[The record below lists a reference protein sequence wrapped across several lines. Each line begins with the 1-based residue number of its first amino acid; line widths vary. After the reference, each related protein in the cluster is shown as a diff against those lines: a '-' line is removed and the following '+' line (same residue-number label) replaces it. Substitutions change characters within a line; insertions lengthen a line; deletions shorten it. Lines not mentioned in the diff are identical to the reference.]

1 MTMARQR
8 NHGETLAELEAQG
21 GERLPKKKQLALP
34 HVVEEFLSL
43 AFERPETYESMLPTK
58 QREIDRERVG
68 FYKAQE
74 KLREFIALGGV
85 DAIADLADV
94 RDDRQIRPTLIENF
108 RAWPKS

>member
-1 MTMARQR
+1 MGRER
-8 NHGETLAELEAQG
+8 KVGETLEELKAQG

-43 AFERPETYESMLPTK
+43 TLSRPEGYDGMAEHK
-58 QREIDRERVG
+58 QREIDRETVG

-74 KLREFIALGGV
+74 KLREFIALGGT

-94 RDDRQIRPTLIENF
+94 RDDRQIRPTLIGTL
-108 RAWPKS
+108 RTWMT